1 MKRSLATIERLTDS
15 VSLFAANIAAMILLF
30 LVAITCIDVVGRYF
44 FNSPLTGTV
53 ELVEICMGAITFF
66 SFPLMFMRHDHI
78 IVDLIPHFRRGYLG
92 WLVSIVFLIVTVYIA
107 FRLGSRVFDYA
118 VRAFEDGDVTEYLN
132 IPRWPVVGFITAM
145 IFTAAAISVLK
156 LLVLLTKP
164 GSSVESASTLG
175 GDATGSA
182 SDTSMSDTN
191 VMSGDANNADTHPK

>member
-92 WLVSIVFLIVTVYIA
+92 WFVSIVFLIVTVYIA

-118 VRAFEDGDVTEYLN
+118 VRAYEDGDVTEYLN

-164 GSSVESASTLG
+164 GNSVESASTMG
-175 GDATGSA
+175 GDAKGSD

-191 VMSGDANNADTHPK
+191 DLPSDTNSSDTHPK